1 MGMELLGQTVCAFR
15 ISTGFQEV
23 YQRIYRLA
31 MNDSVHSPIMWYV
44 ITFLVFVNLTG
55 KIQYLLEVLA
65 SLFLSINKLEKLR
78 P

>member
-31 MNDSVHSPIMWYV
+31 MNDSVHSPIMCYV
-44 ITFLVFVNLTG
+44 ITFFVFVNLTG

-65 SLFLSINKLEKLR
+65 SLFLSINELEKLR